1 MQILRILAPDSGS
14 IAVDA
19 FILAW
24 EGLFFYAF
32 ILLLRVLRKIMDDGA
47 MGILV
52 VSWWPS
58 QSWFPLFCHLF
69 WSQPLTFPSSHS
81 LLSSPFKNHH
91 RPRRPRRSLPKIYTR
106 ECIKE
111 VCILSS
117 VITSSNSS
125 HFSLLS
131 RF

>member
-52 VSWWPS
+52 VS
-58 QSWFPLFCHLF
+58 
-69 WSQPLTFPSSHS
+69 
-81 LLSSPFKNHH
+81 
-91 RPRRPRRSLPKIYTR
+91 
-106 ECIKE
+106 
-111 VCILSS
+111 
-117 VITSSNSS
+117 
-125 HFSLLS
+125 
-131 RF
+131 